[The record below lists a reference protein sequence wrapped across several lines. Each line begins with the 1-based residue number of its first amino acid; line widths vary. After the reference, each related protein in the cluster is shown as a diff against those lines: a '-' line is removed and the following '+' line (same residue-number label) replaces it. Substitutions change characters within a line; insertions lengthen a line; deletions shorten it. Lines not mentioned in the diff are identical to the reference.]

1 VAEIRPFS
9 GWRYNQS
16 LVKDIST
23 VICPP
28 YDVISSSL
36 HENLHTR
43 NDYNFIRI
51 EDAKKS
57 PNDTPADNKYT
68 RTTATLA
75 QWLNQKVLV
84 PENSPA
90 IYLHDHYFRLQGKD
104 HVRRGIIARVRLEE
118 WDKMIIRPHENIL
131 SAPKEDRQNL
141 LKALKVNTS
150 PVLMMYQDPERKIA
164 TALAK
169 ETKKKPVIDTTIPE
183 GDRHKVWAVTDTTV
197 VNLIA
202 GVIAKQPFYIAD
214 GHHRY
219 TSALTYLREQMAATP
234 GLSPDSAVN
243 FVMSTLVDFADPG
256 LIILAPHRVIRGLT
270 LSVLSELKA
279 KLGAYFEI
287 TELPANTKDAWQKL
301 DAEMSKPDG
310 IRIGFFGPGTNKF
323 YALKLRDEAVLAEIM
338 PDSSDIYRKLDVS
351 VLDHVVLNKILGLG
365 IDVRTEDRVSFS
377 HDREESM
384 KDVLR
389 GEQQVV
395 FFLKPVKPELI
406 KTVSDAN
413 EKMPRKSTYFYP
425 KAPAGLVV
433 NPLF

>member
-1 VAEIRPFS
+1 MAEIRPFS

-68 RTTATLA
+68 RTAATLK
-75 QWLNQKVLV
+75 QWLNQKILV

-104 HVRRGIIARVRLEE
+104 HIRRGIITRVRLEE

-183 GDRHKVWAVTDTTV
+183 GDRHKVWAITDTMV

-202 GVIAKQPFYIAD
+202 GAMAQQPFYIAD

-219 TSALTYLREQMAATP
+219 TSALTYHREQMAATP
-234 GLSPDSAVN
+234 GLLPDNAVN

-270 LSVLSELKA
+270 LSVLSELKP

-310 IRIGFFGPGTNKF
+310 IRLGFFGPGTDNF
-323 YALKLRDEAVLAEIM
+323 YALKLRDEKILAEVM
-338 PDSSDIYRKLDVS
+338 PDSSNIYRKLDVS

-384 KDVLR
+384 KAVLR

-395 FFLKPVKPELI
+395 FFLKPVRPELI

-425 KAPAGLVV
+425 KAPAGIVV

>member
-377 HDREESM
+377 HDREQSM

-395 FFLKPVKPELI
+395 FFLKPVRPELI

>member
-1 VAEIRPFS
+1 MAEIRPFS
-9 GWRYNQS
+9 GLRYNQS

-28 YDVISSSL
+28 YDVISASL
-36 HENLHTR
+36 HENLYTR
-43 NDYNFIRI
+43 NEYNFIRL
-51 EDAKKS
+51 EDANKS
-57 PNDTPADNKYT
+57 PDDTPANNKYT
-68 RTTATLA
+68 RTAATLA

-164 TALAK
+164 SALAK
-169 ETKKKPVIDTTIPE
+169 ETKKKPVIDAIIPE
-183 GDRHKVWAVTDTTV
+183 GDRHKVWAITDATV

-202 GVIAKQPFYIAD
+202 GAMAKQPFYIAD

-219 TSALTYLREQMAATP
+219 TSALTYRREQMAATP
-234 GLSPDSAVN
+234 GLSSDNAVN

-270 LSVLSELKA
+270 GTVLAELKT
-279 KLGAYFEI
+279 KLEAYFVI
-287 TELPANTKDAWQKL
+287 TELSANTNDAWQKL
-301 DAEMSKPDG
+301 DAGMSKPDG
-310 IRIGFFGPGTNKF
+310 IRLGFFGPGADKF
-323 YALKLRDEAVLAEIM
+323 YGLKLRDETVLAEIM
-338 PDSSDIYRKLDVS
+338 PGSSDIYRKLDVAI
-351 VLDHVVLNKILGLG
+351 LDHVILNKILGLG
-365 IDVRTEDRVSFS
+365 IDGRTEDRVSFS

-384 KDVLR
+384 KAVLR

-395 FFLKPVKPELI
+395 FFLKPVRPELI

-425 KAPAGLVV
+425 KAPAGIVV